1 MGDVPTKLLQ
11 QALLLSESERA
22 ALAAALLDT
31 LDEGA
36 DPDAES
42 AWAAEI
48 ERRIAEVDS
57 GAVQTIPWA
66 KARAMIQRR

>member
-11 QALLLSESERA
+11 QALLLSERERA

-31 LDEGA
+31 LDEGT
-36 DPDAES
+36 DVDAEA
-42 AWAAEI
+42 AWAAEL

-57 GAVQTIPWA
+57 GAVQTVPWPE
-66 KARAMIQRR
+66 ARAMIQRR